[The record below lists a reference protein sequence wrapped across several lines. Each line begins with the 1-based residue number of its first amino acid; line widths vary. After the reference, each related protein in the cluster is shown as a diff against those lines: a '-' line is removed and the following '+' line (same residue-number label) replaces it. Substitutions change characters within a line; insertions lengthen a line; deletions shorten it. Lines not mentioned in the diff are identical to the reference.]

1 MEGFFCCV
9 LSIIFP
15 AMVLMMN
22 NSGCVLNTVVIKAVF
37 I

>member
-1 MEGFFCCV
+1 MLCLEYH
-9 LSIIFP
+9 FP